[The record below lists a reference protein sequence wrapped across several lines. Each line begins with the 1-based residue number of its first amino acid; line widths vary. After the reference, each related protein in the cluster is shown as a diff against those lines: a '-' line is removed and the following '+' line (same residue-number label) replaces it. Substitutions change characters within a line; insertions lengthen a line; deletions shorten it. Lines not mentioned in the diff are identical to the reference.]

1 MKHNYLLDLM
11 SFEKEGGGGGV
22 LYPSIV
28 CMQTAEKIQIGQIAT
43 NGNYLLDQMS
53 LCKLIMS
60 LYKILCSVFEKVIGQ
75 IMLDAAAE
83 IRGKTIKFYIKEKER
98 DSIDTHIRMYIP
110 VYASIVIEFLLRLKI
125 HKIVTCVS
133 RFYIEKHFFVVFM
146 VNHETLVM

>member
-1 MKHNYLLDLM
+1 MK
-11 SFEKEGGGGGV
+11 
-22 LYPSIV
+22 
-28 CMQTAEKIQIGQIAT
+28 TAEKIQIGQIAT

-53 LCKLIMS
+53 LYKLIKS

-98 DSIDTHIRMYIP
+98 DSIDTQIRMYEARSAEYIP
-110 VYASIVIEFLLRLKI
+110 VYASTVIEFLLRIKI

-133 RFYIEKHFFVVFM
+133 RFYIEKTLFRCVHGKPRNFSNVVSWLSTYI
-146 VNHETLVM
+146 VLDLASITVY